1 MRLAIIGA
9 GKWGEA
15 LYHAYSK
22 NNDVVISSRT
32 PRDIENFVSLKEAL
46 SREYIIMA
54 IPAQSVREWLTEHYE
69 EKGQKI
75 LVAAKGIET
84 SSGAFLNDIYGA
96 FLSCDRLAYISGPSF
111 AKEVKESLPTALII
125 SSTNL
130 ELAQYFADGLPSF
143 IKGYVD
149 DDVIGAEVS
158 GAYKNVIA
166 IAGGVTDGL
175 GLGNNARAALIS
187 RGLVE
192 MSRFAQHYGARAETF
207 LSLGGAGDLFLTAS
221 SKLSRNYR
229 VGLGLAEGKSI
240 KNILLELGEVA
251 EGIPTTKALYTI
263 AKKEDLYLPIAQEVY
278 KMIEEDKSPSES
290 LRDLLNSPQK
300 ALHSPTYRGLLKK
313 TRHYKSQLIQDIRS

>member
-32 PRDIENFVSLKEAL
+32 PRDIENFVSLKEAM

-69 EKGQKI
+69 DKGQKI

-96 FLSCDRLAYISGPSF
+96 LLPCDRLAYISGPSF
-111 AKEVKESLPTALII
+111 ATEVKESLPTALII

-143 IKGYVD
+143 IKGYID

-192 MSRFAQHYGARAETF
+192 MSRFGQHYGARAETF

-229 VGLGLAEGKSI
+229 VGLGLAEGKNIES
-240 KNILLELGEVA
+240 ILLELGEVA
-251 EGIPTTKALYTI
+251 EGIPTSKALYTI
-263 AKKEDLYLPIAQEVY
+263 AQKENLYLPIAQEVY
-278 KMIEEDKSPSES
+278 KMIEEKKNPVES
-290 LRDLLNSPQK
+290 LKDLLGIK
-300 ALHSPTYRGLLKK
+300 
-313 TRHYKSQLIQDIRS
+313 